1 MKLYRTELDSGLN
14 NTQKLIKSSA
24 LGLGGIEEALEC
36 SLNSDKTSTGY
47 RIYGNVFCQIK
58 LSCDRCLCRYK
69 KKIKT
74 ALNILLTNNK
84 DIVREKN
91 ADVIMFTMSDDF
103 VDLSSILHDIIMV
116 EKPFKSLCGDNCKG
130 ICPSCGLDL
139 NLDQCKCEKNS
150 SIDEFEKLR
159 DLIE

>member
-24 LGLGGIEEALEC
+24 LGLDDIEEALEC
-36 SLNSDKTSTGY
+36 SLNCDKTSTGY
-47 RIYGNVFCQIK
+47 RIYGDVFCQIK
-58 LSCDRCLCRYK
+58 LTCDRCLCRYK

-103 VDLSSILHDIIMV
+103 VDLSSILHDVIEV
-116 EKPFKSLCGDNCKG
+116 EKPIKSLCRDDCKG
-130 ICPSCGLDL
+130 LCPSCGLDL
-139 NLDQCKCEKNS
+139 NLNRCRCKDNS
-150 SIDEFEKLR
+150 SMNKFKELKS
-159 DLIE
+159 LIK

>member
-24 LGLGGIEEALEC
+24 LGLGDIEEALEC

-103 VDLSSILHDIIMV
+103 VDLSSILHDVIEL
-116 EKPFKSLCGDNCKG
+116 EKPIKSLCGDDCKG
-130 ICPSCGLDL
+130 ICPSCGIDL
-139 NLDQCKCEKNS
+139 NLNQCRCKNNS
-150 SIDEFEKLR
+150 SINEFDKLK
-159 DLIE
+159 DLIK